1 MCFVFPSTLIYI
13 TELGIHSIILP
24 ISKLHYYNLSSLFWH
39 MTVTHLSS
47 ISLRNTHI
55 FWFNDYTAL
64 SHSWGITQLYSIF
77 YMKTVHGTSYK

>member
-55 FWFNDYTAL
+55 YFGL
-64 SHSWGITQLYSIF
+64 MITQHYH
-77 YMKTVHGTSYK
+77 TAGE